1 MTAKPDPHESMTDAE
16 RLIYAA
22 AYAHAAYQG
31 QSAPIVAM
39 RTVEEFR
46 RDEGYHRGYTAE
58 VSDNARKMLRE
69 FRGDR

>member
-1 MTAKPDPHESMTDAE
+1 MTAKPDPDESMTEAE

-31 QSAPIVAM
+31 QVAPIVAL

-46 RDEGYHRGYTAE
+46 RDTGCHRGYTAE
-58 VSDNARKMLRE
+58 VADGARRMLRE
-69 FRGDR
+69 FRGDK